1 MELRMSKLTRRKIL
15 AITAAGTAGAVFSKG
30 TSGFAASGLLAG
42 AQPRVKVGTLAAV
55 RGGPLMFSLT
65 SITKEPKLAIYIL
78 D

>member
-1 MELRMSKLTRRKIL
+1 MSKLTRRKIL